1 MCVWVCVC
9 CLAIL
14 LSEITNI
21 YMIIEPS
28 TNLEVIQT
36 NKKKS
41 YVVFQMS

>member
-21 YMIIEPS
+21 YMIKEPS

>member
-14 LSEITNI
+14 LSEITN
-21 YMIIEPS
+21 MIKEPS

-41 YVVFQMS
+41 YVLFQMS